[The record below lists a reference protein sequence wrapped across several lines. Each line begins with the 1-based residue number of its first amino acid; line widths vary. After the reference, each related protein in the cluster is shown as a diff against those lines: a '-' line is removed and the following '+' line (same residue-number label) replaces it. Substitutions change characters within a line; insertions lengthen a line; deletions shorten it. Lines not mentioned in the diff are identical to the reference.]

1 MCWIEHD
8 ALERAPYDC
17 VMKNLLSTF
26 ALATL
31 VLGYASTANAQVSFG
46 IHIGEPPAPRAYRV
60 PPRPGA
66 DYVWIEGYQYPVG
79 KGYKWHD
86 GYWSRPPY
94 QGAYWTSPYHSGG
107 QYFAGRWEG
116 SRGAVNHNHRSDRSR
131 NRDENRR
138 RR

>member
-1 MCWIEHD
+1 
-8 ALERAPYDC
+8 
-17 VMKNLLSTF
+17 MKKLLMTF

-31 VLGYASTANAQVSFG
+31 VLGHAYTANAQVSFG
-46 IHIGEPPAPRAYRV
+46 IHIGEPPAPHSYRV

-79 KGYKWHD
+79 RSYRWHD
-86 GYWSRPPY
+86 GYWTRPPY
-94 QGAYWTSPYHSGG
+94 QGAYWSSPYHSGG

-131 NRDENRR
+131 NRDESRGRNRNDNRR
-138 RR
+138 